1 MAKRVV
7 RGEARIIFTVELPQ
21 ETSRQKVVCD
31 DPADEAVLE
40 GLPQSLDVYLWGKN
54 KEPASVFFEIHE
66 EDIDIEEDEDV
77 E

>member
-1 MAKRVV
+1 MTIRRV
-7 RGEARIIFTVELPQ
+7 RGEARFSFVVEMPI
-21 ETSRQKVVCD
+21 ETAREKVVCD

-54 KEPASVFFEIHE
+54 KGPASVFFELHE